1 MPAMS
6 ERTPGTATATMTR
19 RGFGLALGAAAG
31 ATLLELPIGGRPAAA
46 SLGTGEPRDAVQLN
60 SNESPYGPSPAARRA
75 VAHSLDVAGRYPDAL
90 VDELQGAI
98 ARTHGVGPEQVLL
111 GCGSG
116 DIIRMAAAACLGPG
130 RTLVTA
136 EPSFE
141 AVLAYNR
148 VTHADVVKVPLDAAF
163 RHDLDRMAAATD
175 ASTGLVYVCNPNNP
189 TGTIVAGA
197 ALAAFLAR
205 VPASATVLLDEAY
218 HDFVEDRSYASG
230 SGLVASH
237 PNLVVLRTFS
247 KLHGLAGLR
256 LGYAVASR
264 EKVEMVGRYASF
276 SNVNSA
282 VVAAALASLA
292 DPDAAQR
299 TRQRLN
305 GTRRWLAAQLAADG
319 RRFIPSEANFVLLDT
334 GCDVASLIAA
344 FRERRILV
352 GRKLPSMP
360 TWLRVSVGTPAEMR
374 RFMTVLREL
383 APTSSVAARPAAAP
397 A

>member
-1 MPAMS
+1 M
-6 ERTPGTATATMTR
+6 
-19 RGFGLALGAAAG
+19 ALGAATG
-31 ATLLELPIGGRPAAA
+31 AALFGLPIGGRPAAA
-46 SLGTGEPRDAVQLN
+46 SLGTGDPRDAVQLN

-75 VAHSLDVAGRYPDAL
+75 AADSVDVGGRYPDAL

-98 ARTHGVGPEQVLL
+98 ARLHGVAPEQVLL

-116 DIIRMAAAACLGPG
+116 DVIRMAAAACLGPG

-148 VTHADVVKVPLDAAF
+148 VTHAEVVKVPLDEAF

-189 TGTIVAGA
+189 TGTIVPGE
-197 ALAAFLAR
+197 ALAAFLAH
-205 VPASATVLLDEAY
+205 VPVSATVLLDEAY
-218 HDFVEDRSYASG
+218 HHFVEDRSYASG
-230 SGLVASH
+230 IGLAASH

-247 KLHGLAGLR
+247 KVYGLAGLR
-256 LGYAVASR
+256 LGYAIASR

-292 DPDAAQR
+292 DPDTVPR

-305 GTRRWLAAQLAADG
+305 DTRRWLAAQLAADG

-334 GCDVASLIAA
+334 GRDVTPLIAA
-344 FRERRILV
+344 FRERKILV
-352 GRKLPSMP
+352 GRKFPSMP
-360 TWLRVSVGTPAEMR
+360 TWLRVSVGTPTEMR
-374 RFMTVLREL
+374 RFAAVLREL
-383 APTSSVAARPAAAP
+383 VPTAGGAAGPAP
-397 A
+397 ALS